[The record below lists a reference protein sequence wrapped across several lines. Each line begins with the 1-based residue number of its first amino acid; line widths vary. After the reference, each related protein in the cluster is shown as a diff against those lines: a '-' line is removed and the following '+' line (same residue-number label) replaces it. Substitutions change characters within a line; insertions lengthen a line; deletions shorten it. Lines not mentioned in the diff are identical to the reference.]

1 MLMSRRIIPTIGE
14 CLGTVMM
21 PLCVSFSLQ
30 IEKQGLVKFDLCVIL
45 GPFDF
50 NQFMLDLVLCHSFKG
65 CALLP

>member
-1 MLMSRRIIPTIGE
+1 MVL
-14 CLGTVMM
+14 LG
-21 PLCVSFSLQ
+21 VSFSLQ

-50 NQFMLDLVLCHSFKG
+50 NQFMLDLGLCHSFKG